1 MTNNEPEMPSPEV
14 CASKIF
20 EISGTKF
27 EPEMAADLWPKI
39 LQHKWL
45 MSEKLHRDVGLK
57 TACTDFL
64 ENMEQALKEY
74 MDYKRM
80 DILVEMGA
88 MRISREAWD
97 TISDSQ
103 PPKQLVQRRIILP
116 LMEEGLARKHGVSPP
131 KTIIF
136 FGPPGTGKTHFVKA
150 IAGILSWW
158 YIEILPSMLM
168 ADGVEKI
175 GANLHAVMEKA
186 RNLEEAVIFIDEFEE
201 IAGSRDEA
209 SRIDKSI
216 TNEFLK
222 QVPQLKSQGNKVL
235 LVCATNYIR
244 QLDAALLRPGRF
256 DCIIPVGG
264 LDEEGRKTI
273 LQHYLSRLN
282 TGDIDLNL
290 VVKLTAGF
298 TPADVEY
305 LFQQVAQF
313 AFEQEYID
321 KQDYQ
326 VTTDTFIQ
334 IVPKIRPSLADEVIE
349 EFQKDSIT
357 YSRT

>member
-1 MTNNEPEMPSPEV
+1 MTTTVPEMPSSEA
-14 CASKIF
+14 CTGKLF

-27 EPEMAADLWPKI
+27 EPELAADLWPKI
-39 LQHKWL
+39 LHHKWL
-45 MSEKLHRDVGLK
+45 LSEKLHRDVGLR
-57 TACTDFL
+57 TASIDFL
-64 ENMEQALKEY
+64 ENMEQAVKEY
-74 MDYKRM
+74 MDYKRR
-80 DILVEMGA
+80 DILAEMGA
-88 MRISREAWD
+88 QIIGREAWD

-103 PPKQLVQRRIILP
+103 PPKKLVQRRIILP
-116 LMEEGLARKHGVSPP
+116 LMEDGLARKHGVTPP

-150 IAGILSWW
+150 IAGVLSWW

-168 ADGVEKI
+168 ADGVEKV
-175 GANLHAVMEKA
+175 GANLHAIMEKA

-222 QVPQLKSQGNKVL
+222 QVPLLKNHGNKVL

-244 QLDAALLRPGRF
+244 QLDSALLRPGRF

-264 LDEEGRKTI
+264 LDEEGRRTI

-282 TGDIDLNL
+282 TGDIDLDLL
-290 VVKLTAGF
+290 VEMTSGF

-305 LFQQVAQF
+305 AFQQAAQF
-313 AFEQEYID
+313 AFEQEYGIR
-321 KQDYQ
+321 QDYQ
-326 VTTDTFIQ
+326 VTTETFLQ

-349 EFQKDSIT
+349 EFRKDSLT